1 MIQVAHKAGT
11 GMTPVEARPQ
21 RVDIYTVAKRMFNEG
36 FTKSTI
42 CRITGL
48 SEDEF
53 CGMIRELNRARP
65 TLV

>member
-1 MIQVAHKAGT
+1 
-11 GMTPVEARPQ
+11 MTPVEARPQ

-53 CGMIRELNRARP
+53 CGMIRELNRTRP